1 MKFLANSPNPV
12 FTRRLQS
19 YAQEKLQ
26 KPLVRHKFD
35 SENVTMRVDAEKIGN
50 NVQLKVVVMIPGET
64 RQLISCTDAELNA
77 AIDMASDKLER
88 LLSDLSDKKQSMRRT
103 SLNAADYSE
112 PIGDDDYLT
121 DGEEEALRS
130 MNALDD
136 VLDI

>member
-35 SENVTMRVDAEKIGN
+35 SENVSMRVDAEKLGN
-50 NVQLKVVVMIPGET
+50 NIQLKVVVMIPGEA
-64 RQLISCTDAELNA
+64 RQLISCTDEELNA

-88 LLSDLSDKKQSMRRT
+88 LLSDLSDKKKSVRRT
-103 SLNAADYSE
+103 SLAAVDYSE
-112 PIGDDDYLT
+112 PLGDDDYLT

-130 MNALDD
+130 MGALDD

>member
-35 SENVTMRVDAEKIGN
+35 SENVAMRVDAEKIGN
-50 NVQLKVVVMIPGET
+50 RVQLKVVVMIPGEAN
-64 RQLISCTDAELNA
+64 QHISCTDDELNA

-103 SLNAADYSE
+103 ARNAADFSE
-112 PIGDDDYLT
+112 PLGDDDYLT
-121 DGEEEALRS
+121 DGEEEALRA

-136 VLDI
+136 VLDL